1 MLTTIAAAGPTISS
15 TASCDP
21 PAATVTPDTPNAKF
35 RSVPA
40 IDADVLF
47 DTVHVTDVTPPA
59 HTASPTNT
67 NASRGTNV
75 DDVVV
80 DSATVVVDAAVVVV
94 ASAVVGVVASGTVVV
109 VAAGVQAATAT
120 DAEA

>member
-1 MLTTIAAAGPTISS
+1 M
-15 TASCDP
+15 
-21 PAATVTPDTPNAKF
+21 
-35 RSVPA
+35 
-40 IDADVLF
+40 LF

-75 DDVVV
+75 DDVDV
-80 DSATVVVDAAVVVV
+80 DSATVVVDAVVVVDASAVVVV
-94 ASAVVGVVASGTVVV
+94 ALARWWWWLLGTVVV